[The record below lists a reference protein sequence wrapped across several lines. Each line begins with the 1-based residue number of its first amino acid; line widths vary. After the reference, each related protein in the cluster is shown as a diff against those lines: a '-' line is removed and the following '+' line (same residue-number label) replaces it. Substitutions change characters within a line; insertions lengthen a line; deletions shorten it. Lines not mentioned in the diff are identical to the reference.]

1 VSAPPELRAAVAA
14 ARDLDGLRARLAA
27 APDAE
32 RLAPLGLRQVE
43 LGDGALDELPAIVA
57 QLRDGADGPVAVL
70 GDGVDIRRGDTAL
83 KPFVAGLLAAS
94 AEVRAVRAGDG
105 GPGLVHAD
113 EATLAAV
120 RRECAGAS
128 AIVSVGSG
136 TIADIGKA
144 TAAALAVPHAV
155 VQTAASVNGFADDR
169 SVLLVHGVK
178 RTVETAWP
186 DALVIDPVVL
196 ADAPLALTQAGF
208 GDLLATFTAPADWRL
223 AQLVGQDDSYSPTA
237 VALAREHAETLLSIA
252 PAVGA
257 AEPEALEELAAL
269 LTLSGLSMGVAGR
282 TAPGSGMEHT
292 VSHLIEM
299 RQATGEA
306 PESLHGAKVAICSIF
321 GALLW
326 QRVIA
331 HVSEHGL
338 DGLRFPD
345 EQEMQPRVR
354 EAFLPL
360 DRSGR
365 TAAEC
370 WSDYR
375 RKLARWQS
383 SRAALSGLGGAWA
396 ACERELDD
404 LVADPAVL
412 AGALRDAGAPL
423 RLAQLGVDAGTARWA
438 LGACHLMRD
447 RFTIADLA
455 FLLGVWEA
463 GDVEAVI
470 ADADALGVGL

>member
-1 VSAPPELRAAVAA
+1 MSAPPELRAAVAA

-27 APDAE
+27 APDAQ
-32 RLAPLGLRQVE
+32 RLAPLGLGQVE
-43 LGDGALDELPAIVA
+43 LSDAALDELPAIVA
-57 QLRDGADGPVAVL
+57 RLRGAADGPVAVL
-70 GDGVDIRRGDTAL
+70 GDGVEIRRGATAL
-83 KPFVAGLLAAS
+83 KPYVAELLGARTDVS
-94 AEVRAVRAGDG
+94 VVCAGDG

-120 RRECAGAS
+120 RRDCEGAS
-128 AIVSVGSG
+128 ALVSVGSG

-144 TAAALAVPHAV
+144 TAAALAIPHAI

-196 ADAPLALTQAGF
+196 ADAPVALTQAGF

-223 AQLVGQDDSYSPTA
+223 AQLVGQDDSYAPTV
-237 VALAREHAETLLSIA
+237 VALAREHGDTLLSIA

-257 AEPEALEELAAL
+257 GEPEALAELAAI

-299 RQATGEA
+299 RQATGAA

-326 QRVIA
+326 QRVLA
-331 HVSEHGL
+331 RVRERGL

-345 EQEMQPRVR
+345 ERELQPRVR
-354 EAFLPL
+354 EAFGAL
-360 DRSGR
+360 DPSGA
-365 TAAEC
+365 TAEEC

-383 SRAALSGLGGAWA
+383 SRAQLAGLGAAWA
-396 ACERELDD
+396 ACERELEE

-412 AGALRDAGAPL
+412 AGALRAAGAPL
-423 RLAQLGVDAGTARWA
+423 RLSQLGVDADTARWA

-455 FLLGVWEA
+455 FLLGSWEA
-463 GDVEAVI
+463 DDVEAVI
-470 ADADALGVGL
+470 AAADALGAGL

>member
-1 VSAPPELRAAVAA
+1 MSTAPELRAAVAA
-14 ARDLDGLRARLAA
+14 ARDLDGLRTRLAS
-27 APDAE
+27 APDAQ
-32 RLAPLGLRQVE
+32 RLAPLGLDQLA
-43 LGDGALDELPAIVA
+43 LGDAALDELPAIVA
-57 QLRDGADGPVAVL
+57 RLRGDADGPVAVL
-70 GDGVDIRRGDTAL
+70 GDGVEIRRGATAL
-83 KPFVAGLLAAS
+83 KPYVAELLGARMD
-94 AEVRAVRAGDG
+94 VRAVRAGDG

-120 RRECAGAS
+120 RRDCAGAS

-144 TAAALAVPHAV
+144 TAAALAVGHAV

-186 DALVIDPVVL
+186 DALVIDPIVL
-196 ADAPLALTQAGF
+196 ADAPVALTQAGF

-223 AQLVGQDDSYSPTA
+223 AQLVGQDDSYAPTA
-237 VALAREHAETLLSIA
+237 VALAREHGETLLAIA

-257 AEPEALEELAAL
+257 GEPEALEELAAI

-326 QRVIA
+326 QRVLA
-331 HVSEHGL
+331 HVREHGL
-338 DGLRFPD
+338 GGLRFPD
-345 EQEMQPRVR
+345 EREMQPRVR
-354 EAFLPL
+354 EAFLAL
-360 DRSGR
+360 DPSGE

-383 SRAALSGLGGAWA
+383 SRAALAQLDGAWA
-396 ACERELDD
+396 ACEGELED

-412 AGALRDAGAPL
+412 AGALRDVGGPA
-423 RLAQLGVDAGTARWA
+423 RLSQLGVDAATARWA
-438 LGACHLMRD
+438 LSACHLMRD

-455 FLLGVWEA
+455 FLLGIWEA
-463 GDVEAVI
+463 DDVEAVV
-470 ADADALGVGL
+470 AAADALGVGL